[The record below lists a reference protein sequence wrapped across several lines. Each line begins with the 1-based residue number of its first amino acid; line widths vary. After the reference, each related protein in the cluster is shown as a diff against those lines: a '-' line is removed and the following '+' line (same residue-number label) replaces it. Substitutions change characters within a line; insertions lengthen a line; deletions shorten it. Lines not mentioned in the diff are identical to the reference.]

1 MRADLRT
8 YYLGLSLKNP
18 LVAAASPLTGD
29 LDSIRQLEQAG
40 IAAIV
45 LPSLF
50 EEQITRDEQRIHAV
64 YEHQAYSSAESL
76 SYFPEMTDYNVG
88 PHDYLAMLQAAK
100 QAVTIPIIASLNGCT
115 PGGWARFAKLFQDA
129 GADAVELN
137 IYFVPTDP
145 HLTAYDVEARYLE
158 LVATVRQAVKI
169 PVAVKIGAQFSNLSN
184 FVSRLASTG
193 ANGVV
198 LFNRYLEPDIDITTL
213 QITPQLV
220 LSSRHELRLPLRWIG
235 ILRDQLAI
243 SLAATSG
250 IHYPEDVVKLL
261 LVGADVC
268 MLASA
273 LLKHGIDYVS
283 ELEREVQNW
292 LDVNGYESVEQM
304 KGSMSYGNC
313 PDSGQLERANYM
325 KAIVSYT
332 AVH

>member
-8 YYLGLSLKNP
+8 YYLGMSLKNP
-18 LVAAASPLTGD
+18 IVAAASPLTGD
-29 LDSIRQLEQAG
+29 LDTLRQLDHAG
-40 IAAIV
+40 VAAVV

-50 EEQITRDEQRIHAV
+50 EEQISRDEQRVHAL
-64 YEHQAYSSAESL
+64 YEYQSFSSAESL
-76 SYFPEMTDYNVG
+76 SYFPELRECSVG
-88 PHDYLAMLQAAK
+88 PRDYLRMLEAAK
-100 QAVTIPIIASLNGCT
+100 QTMTVPVIASLNGCS
-115 PGGWARFAKLFQDA
+115 PGGWVRFAKLLEES

-145 HLTAYDVEARYLE
+145 GLTSAEVEARYVD
-158 LVATVRQAVKI
+158 LVATIRQAIKI
-169 PVAVKIGAQFSNLSN
+169 PVAVKIGAQFTNLAN
-184 FVSRLASTG
+184 FAARLAKAG

-198 LFNRYLEPDIDITTL
+198 LFNRYLEPDIDLHTL

-220 LSSRHELRLPLRWIG
+220 LSTRHELRLPLRWIA
-235 ILRDQLAI
+235 ILRDQLSI

-250 IHYPEDVVKLL
+250 VHYPEDVIKLL

-268 MLASA
+268 MIASS
-273 LLKHGIDYVS
+273 LLKHGVDYVS
-283 ELEREVQNW
+283 ELTREVQNW
-292 LDVNGYESVEQM
+292 LDVNGYDSVDQL

-325 KAIVSYT
+325 KAITSYT